1 MVWVFVSDYLKN
13 PERLRTGLE
22 RMVEEK
28 RKGLRGDPERE
39 ARAWLDKLAEADRM
53 RAGYQELAAKGLMTF
68 EELGA
73 RLEELEDTRQVA
85 RGELQALEGKQVEL
99 RDLEQNIA
107 GLLSAY
113 AEAVPT
119 KLDNLGPERRHHVYK
134 VLRLGCV
141 LRPEGPPELTG
152 VFVADGSK
160 VRENKGEPSCPSA
173 RTRERSRRLLPG
185 TLPFGGHLPEP
196 PCVYQTV
203 VMILR

>member
-1 MVWVFVSDYLKN
+1 
-13 PERLRTGLE
+13 
-22 RMVEEK
+22 
-28 RKGLRGDPERE
+28 
-39 ARAWLDKLAEADRM
+39 M

-85 RGELQALEGKQVEL
+85 RGELQALEGKQAEL

-134 VLRLGCV
+134 VLQLGCV

-160 VRENKGEPSCPSA
+160 VRENNGEPWCLFA
-173 RTRERSRRLLPG
+173 RTQGNYGRCRRSWPPLRRRPS
-185 TLPFGGHLPEP
+185 
-196 PCVYQTV
+196 
-203 VMILR
+203 

>member
-1 MVWVFVSDYLKN
+1 MVWKFVLDYLKN
-13 PERLRTGLE
+13 PEKLRIGLK
-22 RMVEEK
+22 RMLNEK
-28 RKGLRGDPERE
+28 RNDLCGDPERE
-39 ARAWLDKLAEADRM
+39 ARMWLDKLAEADRM

-85 RGELQALEGKQVEL
+85 RRELQALEGKQAEL

-160 VRENKGEPSCPSA
+160 VSEDKGESPCTFA
-173 RTRERSRRLLPG
+173 R
-185 TLPFGGHLPEP
+185 
-196 PCVYQTV
+196 
-203 VMILR
+203 